1 MRHRVN
7 GLLSR
12 PLPDCLVLI
21 ESRQHRQAKFNGLG
35 LALGEMEAGD
45 LRGCIEPDGGFGGP
59 KAAIDIQVGSSETIQ
74 ALGVRAQQVSRA
86 EVEAEQA
93 RLDLPAIVVT

>member
-21 ESRQHRQAKFNGLG
+21 GSRQHRQAKFNGL
-35 LALGEMEAGD
+35 ALGEMEEGD
-45 LRGCIEPDGGFGGP
+45 LRGCIEPDGGSSGS
-59 KAAIDIQVGSSETIQ
+59 KAAIDIQVGSSETIE
-74 ALGVRAQQVSRA
+74 ALGVRA
-86 EVEAEQA
+86 
-93 RLDLPAIVVT
+93 